1 MSSSD
6 DDDEQDYVIEKYD
19 SDDMSEDMSE
29 VESDTG
35 EEMVQTSTRER
46 RITVPT
52 KFKDYLTI

>member
-1 MSSSD
+1 MNKWA
-6 DDDEQDYVIEKYD
+6 QDYVIDKYD
-19 SDDMSEDMSE
+19 FDDMSG

-35 EEMVQTSTRER
+35 EEMVQTSTRGR